1 MDNTYDCQ
9 NHIYIRFNNR
19 HLESTEDLNII
30 FIIAVGTAGMTLLAG
45 FIIFFIVLY
54 QKKSIIQ
61 RKEVE
66 ALNAQ
71 HQQDLLHKTI
81 EVEANERERIAK
93 NIHDDLGAL
102 ISILRLNN
110 SRSSKNIGNQ
120 EVLAQINESNSEI
133 LTKTSETL
141 RSISKKLASPTLNKL
156 GFIAAIREI
165 CSNFNQTEEISV
177 SFENL
182 YAGQFNLPQQ
192 KASHLFR
199 ACQEIINNII
209 KHASASKIVVQLLSI
224 ENRTLIK
231 FEHNGIGIGQE
242 EVQHLLQQEKGL
254 GLGNI
259 QNRLAIIGA
268 EIEYSNAED
277 VFATILITYEN
288 DDEKN

>member
-1 MDNTYDCQ
+1 M
-9 NHIYIRFNNR
+9 
-19 HLESTEDLNII
+19 ESTQDLNII

-66 ALNAQ
+66 AINAQ
-71 HQQDLLHKTI
+71 HRQDMLHKTI

-110 SRSSKNIGNQ
+110 SRSNKNIGNQ
-120 EVLAQINESNSEI
+120 EVLAQINESNNEI

-141 RSISKKLASPTLNKL
+141 RSISKKLASPTLTKL
-156 GFIAAIREI
+156 GFIAALREI

-182 YAGQFNLPQQ
+182 YEGQFNLPHQ

-199 ACQEIINNII
+199 ACQEIINNVI
-209 KHASASKIVVQLLSI
+209 KHASASKIVVQLFS
-224 ENRTLIK
+224 EKNRTLIK
-231 FEHNGIGIGQE
+231 FEHNGIGISQE
-242 EVQHLLQQEKGL
+242 DVQNLLRQEKGI

-259 QNRLAIIGA
+259 QNRLAIMGA
-268 EIEYSNAED
+268 EIKYSNAED
-277 VFATILITYEN
+277 AFATILITYEN